1 MEKLIKCLELVKVV
15 IGLAVLFWDIL
26 NQFLAS

>member
-15 IGLAVLFWDIL
+15 IELAVLFWDIL